1 MKKTRLATILS
12 LLLVCVCSLAAFTLT
27 ACDGGVKVSFS
38 QTEINVTEG
47 LKTTLVITV
56 EGSEEKPSVESSDT
70 SVATVALIGKMC
82 SVTAVKEGTATVT
95 ASVGE
100 AKATCTVHVVKDDT
114 ERVTVTLDGQE
125 ITTLSLEMGQEDR
138 KSVV

>member
-95 ASVGE
+95 ASKGNL
-100 AKATCTVHVVKDDT
+100 H
-114 ERVTVTLDGQE
+114 RSRGQ
-125 ITTLSLEMGQEDR
+125 GRYR
-138 KSVV
+138 KGYRNSRRSGNNNPFA